1 MKSINECVAL
11 VEAGHIRPFMLEKVL
26 GDARRGV
33 YVRRKLLNS
42 EVMRHIRADNYD
54 YSVATK
60 TCCENVI
67 GYLQMPLG
75 QIGPLSVDDVDVRPI
90 LATTGKGFIRIKRFD
105 SE

>member
-1 MKSINECVAL
+1 
-11 VEAGHIRPFMLEKVL
+11 MLEKVL
-26 GDARRGV
+26 GDPRRGV
-33 YVRRKLLNS
+33 YVREKLLNS

-75 QIGPLSVDDVDVRPI
+75 QIGPLSVDDVEVRPI
-90 LATTGKGFIRIKRFD
+90 LATTGNGFTRDNDFAGRLLKYLL
-105 SE
+105 ETVH